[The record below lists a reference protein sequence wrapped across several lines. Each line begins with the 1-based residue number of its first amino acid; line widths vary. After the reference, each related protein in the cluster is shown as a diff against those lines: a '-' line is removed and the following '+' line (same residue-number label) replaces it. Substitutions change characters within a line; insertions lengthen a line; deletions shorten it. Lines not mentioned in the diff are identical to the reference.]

1 MGPSA
6 SLIKPTIQPK
16 QPFKMRCPLSDDLA
30 VRTHG
35 AASACGASSADRAG
49 AGVVPALL
57 IAGGGV

>member
-1 MGPSA
+1 
-6 SLIKPTIQPK
+6 
-16 QPFKMRCPLSDDLA
+16 MRCPLSDDLA

-57 IAGGGV
+57 LAGGGV